1 MSEAA
6 IAKKSKRQARE
17 RTCILGR
24 IRPYPAKRYS
34 ISTFAPP
41 TEA

>member
-24 IRPYPAKRYS
+24 IRPLPCETLLDLDVRA
-34 ISTFAPP
+34 AD
-41 TEA
+41 